1 MIFFDDNS
9 DDRLAGEEDEG
20 KVDVGNIGSGHYVDL
35 SCVPVKDP
43 MDRERVK
50 GDGAVKGVGG
60 GGLHL
65 DEEEKDVV
73 ARGH

>member
-1 MIFFDDNS
+1 M
-9 DDRLAGEEDEG
+9 
-20 KVDVGNIGSGHYVDL
+20 SGHYVDL

-50 GDGAVKGVGG
+50 GDGAVNGVGG

-65 DEEEKDVV
+65 EEEE
-73 ARGH
+73 

>member
-9 DDRLAGEEDEG
+9 DNRLAGEEDEG
-20 KVDVGNIGSGHYVDL
+20 KVDVRNIRSERYVDL

-43 MDRERVK
+43 MDRERVE
-50 GDGAVKGVGG
+50 GDGAVNGVRG

-65 DEEEKDVV
+65 EEE
-73 ARGH
+73 

>member
-1 MIFFDDNS
+1 
-9 DDRLAGEEDEG
+9 
-20 KVDVGNIGSGHYVDL
+20 
-35 SCVPVKDP
+35 

-65 DEEEKDVV
+65 EEEEKDVV
-73 ARGH
+73 ARSH

>member
-1 MIFFDDNS
+1 MIFFGDNS

-20 KVDVGNIGSGHYVDL
+20 KVDVGNIRSERYVDL

-43 MDRERVK
+43 MDRERVE
-50 GDGAVKGVGG
+50 GDGAVNGVGG

-65 DEEEKDVV
+65 EEEE
-73 ARGH
+73 